1 MPYEIERRKSGYV
14 VVNKITG
21 KEYENKP
28 TTKEKAEGQKR
39 ILESVMNVPSYTE
52 DLDLVGEKS
61 LRIIKGE

>member
-28 TTKEKAEGQKR
+28 TTKEKASAQLR
-39 ILESVMNVPSYTE
+39 VLESVMHVPK
-52 DLDLVGEKS
+52 LKV
-61 LRIIKGE
+61 